1 MFLIEILIPILSILV
16 SVAYYTLAERKI
28 IAYIQRRKGPN
39 IVGFWGL
46 LQPIIDGLKAIFKEQ
61 IKPLRNLTYLFILAP
76 FICFLISL
84 TLLNFLSFSFT
95 KGYFDEYLNMIFF
108 LSISSF
114 NVFGIIFAGWSSNSK
129 YALLG
134 GIRGV
139 AQIFSF
145 EMCFITI
152 LLPIFLLNSSFN
164 ILDIIILQKN
174 YCNALLFFPS
184 SIYFFII
191 ILAETNRIPFDLPE
205 AEAELVAGYNVEYS
219 AINFAMF
226 FLAEY
231 TNMLINSFLYIF
243 FFYGM
248 EQKIIS
254 WNLKVSI
261 FSYLKF
267 IYFFTYTFFEY
278 LLHLWRECHYGIKLS
293 YIYPAD
299 SYYWINWDL
308 SIDLSWILRNPNNP
322 IIIFFYQKIW
332 PCFFLSIKVVII
344 ACLFILIRAILPRYR
359 FDQLMNLC
367 WKKILPV
374 SFSFFLFYISAIYN
388 FSGLLYNLEINLLG
402 NPFFHIYIFSL
413 T

>member
-1 MFLIEILIPILSILV
+1 MFLLEILIPILSILV

-28 IAYIQRRKGPN
+28 IAYIQRRQGPN

-84 TLLNFLSFSFT
+84 TLLNFLSFSLT

-248 EQKIIS
+248 EQRIIS
-254 WNLKVSI
+254 LKIKTSI
-261 FSYLKF
+261 
-267 IYFFTYTFFEY
+267 
-278 LLHLWRECHYGIKLS
+278 
-293 YIYPAD
+293 
-299 SYYWINWDL
+299 
-308 SIDLSWILRNPNNP
+308 
-322 IIIFFYQKIW
+322 
-332 PCFFLSIKVVII
+332 
-344 ACLFILIRAILPRYR
+344 
-359 FDQLMNLC
+359 
-367 WKKILPV
+367 
-374 SFSFFLFYISAIYN
+374 
-388 FSGLLYNLEINLLG
+388 
-402 NPFFHIYIFSL
+402 
-413 T
+413 

>member
-1 MFLIEILIPILSILV
+1 MFLLEILIPILSILV

-84 TLLNFLSFSFT
+84 TLLNFLSFSLT

-243 FFYGM
+243 FF
-248 EQKIIS
+248 
-254 WNLKVSI
+254 
-261 FSYLKF
+261 
-267 IYFFTYTFFEY
+267 
-278 LLHLWRECHYGIKLS
+278 LWHGTK
-293 YIYPAD
+293 
-299 SYYWINWDL
+299 
-308 SIDLSWILRNPNNP
+308 NN
-322 IIIFFYQKIW
+322 
-332 PCFFLSIKVVII
+332 
-344 ACLFILIRAILPRYR
+344 
-359 FDQLMNLC
+359 
-367 WKKILPV
+367 
-374 SFSFFLFYISAIYN
+374 
-388 FSGLLYNLEINLLG
+388 
-402 NPFFHIYIFSL
+402 
-413 T
+413 